1 MSEQLDPIAAA
12 KAVLM
17 SEASDEEAIGGKET
31 KDVTGKGVEVM
42 KPKATDNKKNK
53 KEIDAE
59 ASDAEAEVVDDPKA
73 LAGSKEA
80 EKVAVESVEVEED
93 ETIKEHM
100 DALFGGEEISEDFR
114 NKAEV
119 IFKSAINERV
129 EAKVASIQEEFDAK
143 LETETQTIA
152 EELTNKL
159 DEYLNYVIKE
169 WAEENEV
176 AIEHGLKNEISE
188 SFIADLRDLFE
199 KHDISV
205 PEGQYDALEEANS
218 KVAVLEE
225 KLNEQLESNAK
236 LVAES
241 ERLERDKIFAESCE
255 GLVDTDREKLQSLAE
270 GLEFDSTEQY
280 AEKLAILK
288 ESYFAEET
296 VVTEETVEEAK
307 DLNEAVAPVETGSV
321 MDKYTSSL
329 SRVASRPRLST
340 QITK

>member
-42 KPKATDNKKNK
+42 KPKATDSKKNK

-59 ASDAEAEVVDDPKA
+59 ASDAEAEVVDDPKG

-188 SFIADLRDLFE
+188 SFITDLRDLFE

-218 KVAVLEE
+218 KVAALEE

-296 VVTEETVEEAK
+296 VVAEETIEEAK
-307 DLNEAVAPVETGSV
+307 DLNEEVAPAKTGSV
-321 MDKYTSSL
+321 MDRYTNSL